1 MDRHAPL
8 ETEDP
13 VATAF
18 LALTSEAVVVT
29 GEDHRI
35 LTINQRTEELFG
47 HAFEEIAGEPFSTL
61 LARGVPEAAAAEN
74 PEDYVARLASARG
87 ALLARRKSGEEFP
100 IEAACAQTSRNA
112 EFVIV
117 LRDLSERQETA
128 DALDR
133 AQRGLEQILQS
144 AGEGIYGLDHEGRTT
159 FVNRAAAEMLGWV
172 PEEMLGELQHAVIHH
187 TKPDGTEYTA
197 ESCPIYAAFT
207 DGEVHRVDHEVF
219 WRKDGTSFPVE
230 YVSTPIRGASGE
242 LTGAVVTF
250 RDITERNRARAVLE
264 RLQRTRE
271 LILQSAGE
279 GIYGL
284 DHQGLTTFVNPA
296 AAEMLGWEADEL
308 LGKSQHAVSHHT
320 KSDGTP
326 FEAVTCPIYAAFS
339 DGQVHRVSDEVF
351 WRKDGTSFP
360 VEYVSTP
367 IHDAEEGLVGAVVT
381 FRDIT
386 ERKEAER
393 ALHTALSEL
402 QVLKDRLAAENAYLQ
417 EEIELEHGFEEIV
430 GSCRPLKEA
439 LVKIRQVAPTTATV
453 LIFGETGTGKELF
466 ARAIHR
472 LSGREDRPL
481 VKVNCAALPSGL
493 VESELFGHER
503 GAFTGAIAKR
513 MGRFALAHKGTIFL
527 DEIGDIPLDV
537 QAKLLR
543 VLQEG
548 EFDPVGST
556 QTLKVDVRVIAATNR
571 DLRAAVK
578 AGDFRADLYYR
589 ISVFPI
595 EAPPLRERREDIPA
609 LVALFADRYSTAF
622 GRDVTEV
629 SQRAM
634 DTIQRYPWPGNIRE
648 LQNVIERAVIVSPDS
663 TLRLDEV
670 LDAVDPV
677 RSESE
682 SEALEDVERQHILRV
697 LEATGWQVA
706 GSNGAAE
713 RLQINASTLRSRMSK
728 LGLRRPAIGT

>member
-430 GSCRPLKEA
+430 GNCRPLKEA

>member
-1 MDRHAPL
+1 MDRHGPL

-250 RDITERNRARAVLE
+250 RDITERNRTRAVLE

-393 ALHTALSEL
+393 ALQTALSEL

-439 LVKIRQVAPTTATV
+439 LVKIKQVAATTATV